1 LSGGSTIT
9 LPAARRTGCSRCTPA
24 HPAAVATTN
33 VKQAAR
39 TEREEWIRVAG
50 LSCVTSQGGRT
61 DALFQPTR
69 RSPRAFTSRSARLGA
84 PAMNAAAARATGHAA
99 HDREIRR
106 GFALGVAAYGLWGVL
121 PIYFKAI
128 AAVAA
133 IDIVAH
139 RVLWSLP
146 FLALLLFVT
155 RGWGEVAQA
164 IRRRR
169 TLLLL
174 LCTAVLIG
182 INWLL
187 YVYAV
192 TSGQILAGSLGYYLN
207 PLVNVL
213 LGRFVL
219 KERLSWLQ
227 WAAIAIAAAGI
238 LALIGGALDQLWI
251 SLTLAITFATYG
263 LLRKIAL
270 VDAVAGLT
278 IETAMLVPLAIGWLA
293 WGLAAGQPSL
303 GSNGTETGLL
313 LLAGVVSTIP
323 LLLFTAAARRLPY
336 STLGML
342 QFLAPTL
349 QFLLAVWLYGEP
361 FGTAHAIAFGAIWT
375 ALALYTLALIRAPRA
390 QQAPPPPE

>member
-1 LSGGSTIT
+1 
-9 LPAARRTGCSRCTPA
+9 
-24 HPAAVATTN
+24 
-33 VKQAAR
+33 
-39 TEREEWIRVAG
+39 
-50 LSCVTSQGGRT
+50 
-61 DALFQPTR
+61 
-69 RSPRAFTSRSARLGA
+69 
-84 PAMNAAAARATGHAA
+84 MNAAHVPQA
-99 HDREIRR
+99 DRDMRR
-106 GFALGVAAYGLWGVL
+106 GFAFGVAAYGLWGIL

-133 IDIVAH
+133 VDIVAH

-146 FLALLLFVT
+146 FLALLLFVS

-174 LCTAVLIG
+174 LVTAVLIA

-192 TSGQILAGSLGYYLN
+192 TSGHILAGSLGYYLN

-213 LGRFVL
+213 LGRFIL

-227 WAAIAIAAAGI
+227 WGAIAIAAAGI

-251 SLTLAITFATYG
+251 SLTLAATFATYG
-263 LLRKIAL
+263 LLRKIAK
-270 VDAVAGLT
+270 VEPVAGLA
-278 IETAMLVPLAIGWLA
+278 IETALWFPVALAWLA
-293 WGLAAGQPSL
+293 WRYAAGTPSF
-303 GSNGTETGLL
+303 GSTQSESALL

-323 LLLFTAAARRLPY
+323 LLLFTGAARLLPY

-349 QFLLAVWLYGEP
+349 QFLLAVLLYGEA
-361 FGTAHAIAFGAIWT
+361 FTRAHAIAFGAIWT
-375 ALALYTLALIRAPRA
+375 ALALYMLALIRAPRA
-390 QQAPPPPE
+390 PPLPE